1 MSELFTTSGQRKYLN
16 LQERQAF
23 LVAAENAPANVCS
36 LCHVL
41 VFTGCRLSE
50 ALELMPERI
59 DHSEGMI
66 IYRSLKKRDKQHF
79 RGVPVSPALL
89 SMLDLAHGL
98 KKKRLAK
105 TKPLWVWSRTHA
117 YRLVKQVM
125 KEAGIEG
132 TQASPKGLRHSFGVL
147 AVQKGIP
154 LNLLQRWLGH
164 ADMATTAIYAEA
176 VGAEEKQ
183 LAARLWE

>member
-1 MSELFTTSGQRKYLN
+1 
-16 LQERQAF
+16 
-23 LVAAENAPANVCS
+23 
-36 LCHVL
+36 
-41 VFTGCRLSE
+41 
-50 ALELMPERI
+50 MPNRI

-66 IYRSLKKRDKQHF
+66 IYRSLKKRDKKHF

-105 TKPLWVWSRTHA
+105 TKPLWTWSRIHA

-132 TQASPKGLRHSFGVL
+132 TPASPKGLRHSFGVL

-164 ADMATTAIYAEA
+164 SDIATTALYAEA

-183 LAARLWE
+183 LAARLWG